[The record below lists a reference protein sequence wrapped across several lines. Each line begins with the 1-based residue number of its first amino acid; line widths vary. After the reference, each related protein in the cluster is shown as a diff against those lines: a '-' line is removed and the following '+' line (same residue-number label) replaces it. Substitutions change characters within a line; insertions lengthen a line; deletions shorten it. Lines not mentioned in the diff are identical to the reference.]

1 MARRWEMG
9 GGEFSDGVRTVPEST
24 AGGEVPIALVE
35 TVPHGP
41 ARSLP
46 NPPGERRPLAAP
58 FPGGD
63 WRRSLA
69 GAIRDPDELL
79 DRLGLPEGL
88 RQAAHE
94 AAALFPLVV
103 TESYLARMRP
113 GDARDPLL
121 LQVLPLAAE
130 LESPPSFTADAVGDV
145 AARRAPGLLHKYPGR
160 VLLIA
165 ARECAVHCRYCF
177 RRHYPY
183 AEEPMGLEEWAPA
196 LTVLADDPTVQEVI
210 LSGGDPLILTDRRLG
225 ELLDALESI
234 PHVRRVR
241 IHSRLPIVLPDRID
255 EGFLKLWQDSSL
267 TPLMVVHANHP
278 AEIVGDCA
286 AALRRLVTS
295 GIPTLNQS
303 VLLRGINDDVEILAE
318 LSERLID
325 LGVIPYYLHQ
335 LDRVAGTAHF
345 EVPDAVAVRLLEGLR
360 ARLPG
365 YAVPRLVREV
375 PGAASKLPVGAVG

>member
-1 MARRWEMG
+1 
-9 GGEFSDGVRTVPEST
+9 
-24 AGGEVPIALVE
+24 
-35 TVPHGP
+35 
-41 ARSLP
+41 
-46 NPPGERRPLAAP
+46 
-58 FPGGD
+58 
-63 WRRSLA
+63 
-69 GAIRDPDELL
+69 
-79 DRLGLPEGL
+79 
-88 RQAAHE
+88 
-94 AAALFPLVV
+94 
-103 TESYLARMRP
+103 
-113 GDARDPLL
+113 
-121 LQVLPLAAE
+121 
-130 LESPPSFTADAVGDV
+130 
-145 AARRAPGLLHKYPGR
+145 
-160 VLLIA
+160 
-165 ARECAVHCRYCF
+165 
-177 RRHYPY
+177 
-183 AEEPMGLEEWAPA
+183 MGLEEWTPA
-196 LTVLADDPTVQEVI
+196 LTVLAADPSVHEVI

-241 IHSRLPIVLPDRID
+241 IHSRLPIVLPERID
-255 EGFLKLWQDSSL
+255 DGFFKLWQDSSL